1 MEEMDVNES
10 WEGFG
15 KRLQRLNPLFELGRG
30 MEVGELKPY
39 IQTILMQVL
48 LTIFYR
54 ELNDDDN
61 RRKSDIKYMVEDA
74 IKQMKLLADDKQI
87 DRITSGLLYQGKEEY
102 SKPFE
107 ALYYD
112 EIRQSWET
120 QTFRYVTMDELY
132 TNLEIG
138 GTIVYKL
145 TEVAQEMIF
154 MSREMAEEFSI
165 TIEQLYSMQLIKNGN
180 FRKATR
186 NLDHLI
192 SRVNRL
198 MAREFSFQKEMVN
211 NPKILLIEE
220 DRQRADNREEIE
232 KQFEEEK
239 NHFRTITSMIEKT
252 KRRNEEDDYIQK
264 ELIVLQEKI
273 GHTRQL
279 HDRFAK
285 LVIQNISY
293 EMKLKVENPSLF
305 WENSLVSFREHFYE
319 NWLMKE
325 GVHSFKDIEAVLE
338 PLFSPKNEFI
348 LPLDWIWGEQEFD
361 EKHQI
366 DAVVEEEP
374 QDSITAQRVT
384 NWDSVVKAWSY
395 VFQYLQTYGEFS
407 LASLAELPLEV
418 QDLWV
423 EESETIDLW
432 MMFDKKPLKVQVLYR
447 KEETLSDEREIL
459 LLKLMKEYP
468 QFQVFEGLKIYT
480 KFDHRAEPLLWQRMK
495 MTPFKICVQEEKDE
509 RRND

>member
-1 MEEMDVNES
+1 MNES
-10 WEGFG
+10 WEGFAQ
-15 KRLQRLNPLFELGRG
+15 RMQRLNPLFELGRG
-30 MEVGELKPY
+30 MEVGELKPH

-54 ELNDDDN
+54 ELNDDDH
-61 RRKSDIKYMVEDA
+61 RRKSDIKYMVEDS
-74 IKQMKLLADDKQI
+74 IKQMKLLADEKQVE
-87 DRITSGLLYQGKEEY
+87 RITSGLLYQGKEEY
-102 SKPFE
+102 SRPFE
-107 ALYYD
+107 ALYYN

-120 QTFRYVTMDELY
+120 QVFRYVTMDELY
-132 TNLEIG
+132 TNLEMG
-138 GTIVYKL
+138 GSIVYKL
-145 TEVAQEMIF
+145 TDVSQEMIF

-198 MAREFSFQKEMVN
+198 MAKEFSFQKEMIN
-211 NPKILLIEE
+211 NPKILLMEE
-220 DRQRADNREEIE
+220 EMQRADNRAEIE

-239 NHFRTITSMIEKT
+239 NHFRTISSMIEKT
-252 KRRNEEDDYIQK
+252 KRRNEEDDLIQK
-264 ELIVLQEKI
+264 ELILLQEKI

-293 EMKLKVENPSLF
+293 EMKLKAESPSLF
-305 WENSLVSFREHFYE
+305 WETSLVSFREHIYE
-319 NWLMKE
+319 NWFMKE
-325 GVHSFKDIEAVLE
+325 GFSSFDRVEKVLG

-361 EKHQI
+361 EKQLTE
-366 DAVVEEEP
+366 VMEEEV
-374 QDSITAQRVT
+374 QEESITHQRVT
-384 NWDSVVKAWSY
+384 NWDSVIKAWSY

-407 LASLAELPLEV
+407 LADLTTLPLEV
-418 QDLWV
+418 QDLWF

-432 MMFDKKPLKVQVLYR
+432 MMFDKKPLKVQVLHR
-447 KEETLSDEREIL
+447 KEESLSDEREIL
-459 LLKLMKEYP
+459 LYKLMQEYP
-468 QFQVFEGLKIYT
+468 QFQVFESLKIYT
-480 KFDHRAEPLLWQRMK
+480 EFDHRAEPFLWYQMK
-495 MTPFKICVQEEKDE
+495 ITPFKICVQEEK
-509 RRND
+509 

>member
-1 MEEMDVNES
+1 MEAVDVNES
-10 WEGFG
+10 WEGFAQ
-15 KRLQRLNPLFELGRG
+15 RMQRLNPLFELGRG
-30 MEVGELKPY
+30 MEVGDLKPH
-39 IQTILMQVL
+39 IQTILMHVL

-54 ELNDDDN
+54 ELNDDDH
-61 RRKSDIKYMVEDA
+61 RSKSDIKYMVEDS
-74 IKQMKLLADDKQI
+74 IKQMKLLADEKQI
-87 DRITSGLLYQGKEEY
+87 ERITSGLLYQGKEEY

-112 EIRQSWET
+112 EIKQSWET
-120 QTFRYVTMDELY
+120 QTYRYVTMDELY

-138 GTIVYKL
+138 GSIVYKL
-145 TEVAQEMIF
+145 TDVSQEMIF

-198 MAREFSFQKEMVN
+198 MANEFTFQKEMIN
-211 NPKILLIEE
+211 NPKILLMEE
-220 DRQRADNREEIE
+220 EWQRADNRVEIE

-239 NHFRTITSMIEKT
+239 NHFRTITNMIEKT
-252 KRRNEEDDYIQK
+252 KRRNEEDDFMQK
-264 ELIVLQEKI
+264 ELILLQEKI

-293 EMKLKVENPSLF
+293 EMKLKAENPSLF

-319 NWLMKE
+319 NWFMQEGIKNFEIIE
-325 GVHSFKDIEAVLE
+325 GVLS

-361 EKHQI
+361 EKQLTDPI
-366 DAVVEEEP
+366 IEEEAEEN
-374 QDSITAQRVT
+374 ITRLRVT
-384 NWDSVVKAWSY
+384 NWDSVIKAWSY
-395 VFQYLQTYGEFS
+395 VFQFLQTNREFS
-407 LASLAELPLEV
+407 LADIAELPLEV
-418 QDLWV
+418 QDLWF

-432 MMFDKKPLKVQVLYR
+432 MMFDKKPLKIQVLHR
-447 KEETLSDEREIL
+447 KEETLTDEREIL
-459 LLKLMKEYP
+459 LYKLMKEYP

-480 KFDHRAEPLLWQRMK
+480 MFDHRAEPHQWYQMK
-495 MTPFKICVQEEKDE
+495 ITPFKICVQEEK
-509 RRND
+509 

>member
-1 MEEMDVNES
+1 MDVNES
-10 WEGFG
+10 WEGFAQ
-15 KRLQRLNPLFELGRG
+15 RMQRLNPLFELGRG
-30 MEVGELKPY
+30 MEVGELKPH

-54 ELNDDDN
+54 ELNDDDH
-61 RRKSDIKYMVEDA
+61 RGKSDIKYMVEDS
-74 IKQMKLLADDKQI
+74 IKQMKLLADEKQI
-87 DRITSGLLYQGKEEY
+87 ERITSGLLYQGKEEY
-102 SKPFE
+102 SRPFE

-120 QTFRYVTMDELY
+120 QVFRYVTMDELY
-132 TNLEIG
+132 TNLEMG
-138 GTIVYKL
+138 GSIVYKL
-145 TEVAQEMIF
+145 TDVSQEMIF

-198 MAREFSFQKEMVN
+198 MAKEFSFQKEMIN
-211 NPKILLIEE
+211 NPKILLMEE
-220 DRQRADNREEIE
+220 EMQRADNRAEIE

-239 NHFRTITSMIEKT
+239 NHFRTISSMIEKT
-252 KRRNEEDDYIQK
+252 KRRNEEDDLIQK
-264 ELIVLQEKI
+264 ELILLQEKI

-293 EMKLKVENPSLF
+293 EMKMKAENPSLF
-305 WENSLVSFREHFYE
+305 WETSLVSFREHIYE
-319 NWLMKE
+319 NWFMKE
-325 GVHSFKDIEAVLE
+325 GFSSFDRVEKVLG

-361 EKHQI
+361 ETQLTEVI
-366 DAVVEEEP
+366 EEEV
-374 QDSITAQRVT
+374 QEESITHQRVT
-384 NWDSVVKAWSY
+384 NWDSVINAWSY

-407 LASLAELPLEV
+407 LADLTTLPLEV
-418 QDLWV
+418 QDLWF

-432 MMFDKKPLKVQVLYR
+432 MMFDKKPLKVQVLQR

-459 LLKLMKEYP
+459 LYKLMQEYP

-480 KFDHRAEPLLWQRMK
+480 EFDHRAEPFLWYQMK
-495 MTPFKICVQEEKDE
+495 ITPFKICVQEEK
-509 RRND
+509 

>member
-1 MEEMDVNES
+1 MNES
-10 WEGFG
+10 WEGFAQ
-15 KRLQRLNPLFELGRG
+15 RMQRLNPLFELGRG
-30 MEVGELKPY
+30 MEVGELKPH

-54 ELNDDDN
+54 ELNDDDH
-61 RRKSDIKYMVEDA
+61 RGKSDIKYMVEDS
-74 IKQMKLLADDKQI
+74 IKQMKLLADEKQI
-87 DRITSGLLYQGKEEY
+87 ERITSGLLYQGKEEY
-102 SKPFE
+102 SRPFE

-120 QTFRYVTMDELY
+120 QVFRYVTMDELY
-132 TNLEIG
+132 TNLEMG
-138 GTIVYKL
+138 GSIVYKL
-145 TEVAQEMIF
+145 TDVSQEMIF

-198 MAREFSFQKEMVN
+198 MAKEFSFQKEMIN
-211 NPKILLIEE
+211 NPKILLMEE
-220 DRQRADNREEIE
+220 EMQRADNRAEIE

-239 NHFRTITSMIEKT
+239 NHFRTISSMIEKT
-252 KRRNEEDDYIQK
+252 KRRNEEDDLIQK
-264 ELIVLQEKI
+264 ELILLQEKI

-293 EMKLKVENPSLF
+293 EMKMKAENPSLF
-305 WENSLVSFREHFYE
+305 WETSLVSFREHIYE
-319 NWLMKE
+319 NWFMKE
-325 GVHSFKDIEAVLE
+325 GFSSFDRVEKVLG

-361 EKHQI
+361 ETQLTEVI
-366 DAVVEEEP
+366 EEEV
-374 QDSITAQRVT
+374 QEESITHQRVT
-384 NWDSVVKAWSY
+384 NWDSVINAWSY

-407 LASLAELPLEV
+407 LADLTTLPLEV
-418 QDLWV
+418 QDLWF

-432 MMFDKKPLKVQVLYR
+432 MMFDKKPLKVQVLQR

-459 LLKLMKEYP
+459 LYKLMQEYP

-480 KFDHRAEPLLWQRMK
+480 EFDHRAEPFLWYQMK
-495 MTPFKICVQEEKDE
+495 ITPFKICVQEEK
-509 RRND
+509 

>member
-1 MEEMDVNES
+1 MDVNES
-10 WEGFG
+10 WEGFS
-15 KRLQRLNPLFELGRG
+15 KRMQRLNPLFELGRG
-30 MEVGELKPY
+30 MDVGELKAH

-61 RRKSDIKYMVEDA
+61 RRKSDIKYMVEDS
-74 IKQMKLLADDKQI
+74 IKEMKLLADEKQI
-87 DRITSGLLYQGKEEY
+87 DRITSGLLYQGKEEF

-112 EIRQSWET
+112 EISGSWAT

-132 TNLEIG
+132 TNLETG
-138 GTIVYKL
+138 SSIVYKL

-198 MAREFSFQKEMVN
+198 MAREFSFQKEMSN

-220 DRQRADNREEIE
+220 EWQRADNREEIE

-252 KRRNEEDDYIQK
+252 KRRNEEVDSIQK
-264 ELIVLQEKI
+264 ELILLQEKI

-319 NWLMKE
+319 NWFMKE
-325 GVHSFKDIEAVLE
+325 GFNRFEEIENVLS

-361 EKHQI
+361 EKNQA
-366 DAVVEEEP
+366 DVVEEEAP
-374 QDSITAQRVT
+374 KESITTQRVT
-384 NWDSVVKAWSY
+384 NWNSVIKAWSY
-395 VFQYLQTYGEFS
+395 VFQYLQTYLEFS
-407 LASLAELPLEV
+407 LADLADLPLEV

-432 MMFDKKPLKVQVLYR
+432 MMFDKKPLKIQVLHR

-459 LLKLMKEYP
+459 LFKLMKEYP
-468 QFQVFEGLKIYT
+468 QFQMFEGLKIYT
-480 KFDHRAEPLLWQRMK
+480 EFDTLAEPLLWQRMK
-495 MTPFKICVQEEKDE
+495 ITPFKICLQEEK
-509 RRND
+509 R

>member
-10 WEGFG
+10 WEGFAQ
-15 KRLQRLNPLFELGRG
+15 RMQRLNPLFELGRG
-30 MEVGELKPY
+30 MEVGELKPH

-54 ELNDDDN
+54 ELNDDDH
-61 RRKSDIKYMVEDA
+61 RRKSDIKYMVEDS
-74 IKQMKLLADDKQI
+74 IKQMKLLADEKQVE
-87 DRITSGLLYQGKEEY
+87 RITSGLLYQGKEEY
-102 SKPFE
+102 SRPFE
-107 ALYYD
+107 ALYYN

-120 QTFRYVTMDELY
+120 QVFRYVTMDELY
-132 TNLEIG
+132 TNLEMG

-145 TEVAQEMIF
+145 TDVSQEMIF

-198 MAREFSFQKEMVN
+198 MAKEFSFQKEMIN
-211 NPKILLIEE
+211 NPKILLMEE
-220 DRQRADNREEIE
+220 EMQRADNRAEIE

-239 NHFRTITSMIEKT
+239 NHFRTISSMIEKT
-252 KRRNEEDDYIQK
+252 KRRNEEDDLIQK
-264 ELIVLQEKI
+264 ELILLQEKI

-293 EMKLKVENPSLF
+293 EMKLKAENPSLF
-305 WENSLVSFREHFYE
+305 WETSLVSFREHIYE
-319 NWLMKE
+319 NWFMKE
-325 GVHSFKDIEAVLE
+325 GFSSFDRVEKVLG

-361 EKHQI
+361 EKQLTE
-366 DAVVEEEP
+366 VMEEEV
-374 QDSITAQRVT
+374 QEESITHQRVT
-384 NWDSVVKAWSY
+384 NWDSVIKAWSY

-407 LASLAELPLEV
+407 LADLKTLPLEV
-418 QDLWV
+418 QDLWF

-432 MMFDKKPLKVQVLYR
+432 MMFDKKPLKVQVLHR
-447 KEETLSDEREIL
+447 KEESLSDEREIL
-459 LLKLMKEYP
+459 LYKLMQEYP

-480 KFDHRAEPLLWQRMK
+480 EFDHRAEPFLWYQMK
-495 MTPFKICVQEEKDE
+495 ITPFKICVKEEK
-509 RRND
+509 

>member
-1 MEEMDVNES
+1 MEEMAVNES
-10 WEGFG
+10 WEGFAQ
-15 KRLQRLNPLFELGRG
+15 RMQRLNPLFELGRG
-30 MEVGELKPY
+30 MEVGELKPH

-54 ELNDDDN
+54 ELNDDDH
-61 RRKSDIKYMVEDA
+61 RRKSDIKYMVEDT
-74 IKQMKLLADDKQI
+74 IKQMKLLADEKQI
-87 DRITSGLLYQGKEEY
+87 ERITSGLLYQGKEEF
-102 SKPFE
+102 SRPFE

-138 GTIVYKL
+138 GSIIYKL
-145 TEVAQEMIF
+145 TDIAQEMIF

-198 MAREFSFQKEMVN
+198 MANEFSFQKEMIN

-220 DRQRADNREEIE
+220 EWQRADNRVEIE

-239 NHFRTITSMIEKT
+239 NHFRTITSMIDKT
-252 KRRNEEDDYIQK
+252 KRRNEEDDPIQK
-264 ELIVLQEKI
+264 ELILLQEKI

-293 EMKLKVENPSLF
+293 EMKLKAENPSLF
-305 WENSLVSFREHFYE
+305 WENSLVSFREHYYE
-319 NWLMKE
+319 NGFMKE
-325 GVHSFKDIEAVLE
+325 GVQSFMVLE
-338 PLFSPKNEFI
+338 KVLSPLFSPKNEFI

-361 EKHQI
+361 EKQI
-366 DAVVEEEP
+366 SETLVEDEGEE
-374 QDSITAQRVT
+374 SITTLRVT
-384 NWDSVVKAWSY
+384 NWDSVIKAWSY
-395 VFQYLQTYGEFS
+395 VFQFLQTNGEFS
-407 LASLAELPLEV
+407 LTDIKSLPLDV
-418 QDLWV
+418 QDLWF

-432 MMFDKKPLKVQVLYR
+432 MMFDKKPLKVQVLHR

-459 LLKLMKEYP
+459 LSKLMKEYP
-468 QFQVFEGLKIYT
+468 QFQVFEGSKIFT
-480 KFDHRAEPLLWQRMK
+480 KFDHRAEPFLWYQMK
-495 MTPFKICVQEEKDE
+495 ITPFKICVQEGK
-509 RRND
+509 

>member
-1 MEEMDVNES
+1 MEAMDVNES
-10 WEGFG
+10 WEGFAQ
-15 KRLQRLNPLFELGRG
+15 RMQRLNPLFELGRG
-30 MEVGELKPY
+30 MEVGELKPH

-54 ELNDDDN
+54 ELNDDDQ
-61 RRKSDIKYMVEDA
+61 RRKSDIRYMVEDS
-74 IKQMKLLADDKQI
+74 IKQMKLLADDKQLE
-87 DRITSGLLYQGKEEY
+87 RITSGLLYQGKEEY

-107 ALYYD
+107 SLYYD

-120 QTFRYVTMDELY
+120 QVFRYVTMDDLY

-138 GTIVYKL
+138 GSIVYKL
-145 TEVAQEMIF
+145 TDVSQEMIF

-198 MAREFSFQKEMVN
+198 MSKEFTFQKEMIN
-211 NPKILLIEE
+211 NPKILLMEE
-220 DRQRADNREEIE
+220 EWQRADNRVEIE

-252 KRRNEEDDYIQK
+252 KRRNEEDDSIQK
-264 ELIVLQEKI
+264 ELILLQEKI

-293 EMKLKVENPSLF
+293 EMKLKAENPSLF
-305 WENSLVSFREHFYE
+305 WETSLVSFREHLYE
-319 NWLMKE
+319 NWFMKE
-325 GVHSFKDIEAVLE
+325 GIKSFETVERVLS

-361 EKHQI
+361 EKQ
-366 DAVVEEEP
+366 VTEPVSEEAAGE
-374 QDSITAQRVT
+374 SITRMRVT
-384 NWDSVVKAWSY
+384 NWDSVIKAWSY
-395 VFQYLQTYGEFS
+395 VFQHLQTFGEFS
-407 LASLAELPLEV
+407 LADLRTMPLEV
-418 QDLWV
+418 QDLWF

-432 MMFDKKPLKVQVLYR
+432 MMFDKKPLKVQVLHR
-447 KEETLSDEREIL
+447 KEEMLSDEREIL
-459 LLKLMKEYP
+459 LYKLMMEYP
-468 QFQVFEGLKIYT
+468 QFQVFEGLKIFT
-480 KFDHRAEPLLWQRMK
+480 MFDHRAEPFLWYQMK
-495 MTPFKICVQEEKDE
+495 ITPFKICVQEEK
-509 RRND
+509 R

>member
-10 WEGFG
+10 WEGFAQ
-15 KRLQRLNPLFELGRG
+15 RMRRLNPLFELGRG

-39 IQTILMQVL
+39 IQSILMQVL

-54 ELNDDDN
+54 ELNDDDQ
-61 RRKSDIKYMVEDA
+61 RRKSDIRYLVEDT

-120 QTFRYVTMDELY
+120 QVFKYVVMDELY
-132 TNLEIG
+132 TNLEMG
-138 GTIVYKL
+138 GSIVYKL
-145 TEVAQEMIF
+145 TDVAQEMIF

-180 FRKATR
+180 FRKAAR

-198 MAREFSFQKEMVN
+198 MANEFSFQKEMVN
-211 NPKILLIEE
+211 NPKILLVEE
-220 DRQRADNREEIE
+220 GMQRADNRVEIE

-239 NHFRTITSMIEKT
+239 THFRTIMSMIDKT
-252 KRRNEEDDYIQK
+252 KQRNEEDYIQK
-264 ELIVLQEKI
+264 ELVLLQEKI

-293 EMKLKVENPSLF
+293 EIKLKAENPSLF

-319 NWLMKE
+319 NWLMKD
-325 GVHSFKDIEAVLE
+325 GVHSFETVEKVLS

-348 LPLDWIWGEQEFD
+348 LPLDWIWGEQEFNEQQLAD
-361 EKHQI
+361 VMI
-366 DAVVEEEP
+366 EEEP
-374 QDSITAQRVT
+374 EESTPAQRVT
-384 NWDSVVKAWSY
+384 NWDSVIKAWSY
-395 VFQYLQTYGEFS
+395 VFQYLQTYGKFS
-407 LASLAELPLEV
+407 LANLAELPLEV
-418 QDLWV
+418 QDLWF

-432 MMFDKKPLKVQVLYR
+432 MMFDKKPLKVQVLHR

-459 LLKLMKEYP
+459 LYKLMMEYP
-468 QFQVFEGLKIYT
+468 QFQVFEGLKIFT
-480 KFDHRAEPLLWQRMK
+480 EFDHQAKPILWHQMK
-495 MTPFKICVQEEKDE
+495 MTPFKICVQEE
-509 RRND
+509 RG

>member
-1 MEEMDVNES
+1 MAVNES
-10 WEGFG
+10 WEGFAN
-15 KRLQRLNPLFELGRG
+15 RMQRLNPLFELGRG

-54 ELNDDDN
+54 ELNDDDH
-61 RRKSDIKYMVEDA
+61 RRKADIKYMVQDS
-74 IKQMKLLADDKQI
+74 IKQMRLLADDKQI
-87 DRITSGLLYQGKEEY
+87 ERMTSGLLYQGKEEF

-120 QTFRYVTMDELY
+120 QTFRYVIMDELY
-132 TNLEIG
+132 TNLEMG
-138 GTIVYKL
+138 GSIVYKL
-145 TEVAQEMIF
+145 TDVAQEMIF

-198 MAREFSFQKEMVN
+198 MANEFTFQKEMIN
-211 NPKILLIEE
+211 NPKILLMEE
-220 DRQRADNREEIE
+220 EWQRADKRVEIE

-293 EMKLKVENPSLF
+293 EMKLKAENPSLF

-319 NWLMKE
+319 NWFMKE
-325 GVHSFKDIEAVLE
+325 GFQGFNEIERVLS

-348 LPLDWIWGEQEFD
+348 LPLDWIWGEQEFN
-361 EKHQI
+361 ETQTS
-366 DAVVEEEP
+366 AVVIEDEVEE
-374 QDSITAQRVT
+374 SITRQRVT
-384 NWDSVVKAWSY
+384 NWDSVIKAWSY

-407 LASLAELPLEV
+407 LANVVELPLEV
-418 QDLWV
+418 QDLWF

-432 MMFDKKPLKVQVLYR
+432 MMFDKKPLKVQVLHR

-459 LLKLMKEYP
+459 LYKLMMEYP
-468 QFQVFEGLKIYT
+468 QFQMFEGLKIFT
-480 KFDHRAEPLLWQRMK
+480 SFDHRAEPFNWYRMK
-495 MTPFKICVQEEKDE
+495 MTPFKICVQEEK
-509 RRND
+509 

>member
-1 MEEMDVNES
+1 MEAMDVNES
-10 WEGFG
+10 WEGFAQ
-15 KRLQRLNPLFELGRG
+15 RMQRLNPLFELGRG
-30 MEVGELKPY
+30 MEVGELKPHL
-39 IQTILMQVL
+39 QTILMQVL

-54 ELNDDDN
+54 ELNDDDQ

-74 IKQMKLLADDKQI
+74 VKQMKLLADEKQI
-87 DRITSGLLYQGKEEY
+87 ERITTGLLYQGKEEL

-120 QTFRYVTMDELY
+120 QVFRYVEMDELY
-132 TNLEIG
+132 TNLEFG
-138 GTIVYKL
+138 GSICYKL
-145 TEVAQEMIF
+145 TDVAQEMIF

-198 MAREFSFQKEMVN
+198 MANEFTFQKEMIN

-220 DRQRADNREEIE
+220 EWQRADNRVEIE

-239 NHFRTITSMIEKT
+239 NHFRTITSMLEKT
-252 KRRNEEDDYIQK
+252 KRRNEEDDSIQK
-264 ELIVLQEKI
+264 ELILLQEKI
-273 GHTRQL
+273 GHSRQL

-293 EMKLKVENPSLF
+293 EMKLKAENPSLF
-305 WENSLVSFREHFYE
+305 WENSLVSFREHYYE

-325 GVHSFKDIEAVLE
+325 GVRRFSTVERVLS

-361 EKHQI
+361 EKQGPDLI
-366 DAVVEEEP
+366 VDEEGDEDKT
-374 QDSITAQRVT
+374 QVRVT
-384 NWDSVVKAWSY
+384 DWDSVIKAWSY
-395 VFQYLQTYGEFS
+395 VFQYLQTYGSFS
-407 LASLAELPLEV
+407 LANLADLPLEV
-418 QDLWV
+418 QDLWF

-459 LLKLMKEYP
+459 LYKLMNEYP
-468 QFQVFEGLKIYT
+468 QFEIFEGAKIFT
-480 KFDHRAEPLLWQRMK
+480 EFDPQAEPFTWHRMK
-495 MTPFKICVQEEKDE
+495 ITPFKICVQEEKG
-509 RRND
+509 

>member
-1 MEEMDVNES
+1 MNES
-10 WEGFG
+10 WEGFAQ
-15 KRLQRLNPLFELGRG
+15 RMQRLNPLFELGRG
-30 MEVGELKPY
+30 MEVGELKPH

-54 ELNDDDN
+54 ELNDDDH
-61 RRKSDIKYMVEDA
+61 RRKSDIKYMVEDS
-74 IKQMKLLADDKQI
+74 IKQMKLLADEKQVE
-87 DRITSGLLYQGKEEY
+87 RITSGLLYQGKEEY
-102 SKPFE
+102 SRPFE

-120 QTFRYVTMDELY
+120 QVFRYVTMDELY
-132 TNLEIG
+132 TNLEMG

-145 TEVAQEMIF
+145 TDVSQEMIF

-198 MAREFSFQKEMVN
+198 MAKEFSFQKEMIN
-211 NPKILLIEE
+211 NPKILLMEE
-220 DRQRADNREEIE
+220 EMQRADNRAEIE

-239 NHFRTITSMIEKT
+239 NHFRTISSMIEKT
-252 KRRNEEDDYIQK
+252 KRRNEEDDLIQK
-264 ELIVLQEKI
+264 ELILLQEKI

-293 EMKLKVENPSLF
+293 EMKLKAENPSLF
-305 WENSLVSFREHFYE
+305 WETSLVSFREHIYE
-319 NWLMKE
+319 NWFMKE
-325 GVHSFKDIEAVLE
+325 GFSSFDRVEKVLG

-361 EKHQI
+361 EKQLTE
-366 DAVVEEEP
+366 VMEEEV
-374 QDSITAQRVT
+374 QEESITHQRVT
-384 NWDSVVKAWSY
+384 NWDSVIKAWSY

-407 LASLAELPLEV
+407 LADLTTLPLEV
-418 QDLWV
+418 QDLWF

-432 MMFDKKPLKVQVLYR
+432 MMFDKKPLKVQVLHR
-447 KEETLSDEREIL
+447 KEGSLSDEREIL
-459 LLKLMKEYP
+459 LYKLMQEYP

-480 KFDHRAEPLLWQRMK
+480 EFDHRAEPFLWYHMK
-495 MTPFKICVQEEKDE
+495 ITPFKICVQEEK
-509 RRND
+509 

>member
-1 MEEMDVNES
+1 MNES
-10 WEGFG
+10 WEGFAQ
-15 KRLQRLNPLFELGRG
+15 RMQRLNPLFELGRG
-30 MEVGELKPY
+30 MEVGDLKPH
-39 IQTILMQVL
+39 IQTILMHVL

-54 ELNDDDN
+54 ELNDDDH
-61 RRKSDIKYMVEDA
+61 RSKSDIKYMVEDS
-74 IKQMKLLADDKQI
+74 IKQMKLLADEKQI
-87 DRITSGLLYQGKEEY
+87 ERITSGLLYQGKEEY

-120 QTFRYVTMDELY
+120 QTYRYVTMDELY

-138 GTIVYKL
+138 GSIVYKL
-145 TEVAQEMIF
+145 TDVSQEMIF

-198 MAREFSFQKEMVN
+198 MANEFTFQKEMIN
-211 NPKILLIEE
+211 NPKILLMEE
-220 DRQRADNREEIE
+220 EWQRADNRVEIE

-239 NHFRTITSMIEKT
+239 NHFRTITNMIEKT
-252 KRRNEEDDYIQK
+252 KRRNEEDDFMQK
-264 ELIVLQEKI
+264 ELILLQEKI

-293 EMKLKVENPSLF
+293 EMKLKAENPSLF

-319 NWLMKE
+319 NWFMQEGIKNFEIIE
-325 GVHSFKDIEAVLE
+325 GVLS

-361 EKHQI
+361 EKQLT
-366 DAVVEEEP
+366 DAVIEEEAEEN
-374 QDSITAQRVT
+374 ITRLRVT
-384 NWDSVVKAWSY
+384 NWDSVIKAWSY
-395 VFQYLQTYGEFS
+395 VFQFLQTNREFS
-407 LASLAELPLEV
+407 LADIAELPLEV
-418 QDLWV
+418 QDLWF

-432 MMFDKKPLKVQVLYR
+432 MMFDKKPLKIQVLHR
-447 KEETLSDEREIL
+447 KEETLTDEREIL
-459 LLKLMKEYP
+459 LYKLMKEYP

-480 KFDHRAEPLLWQRMK
+480 MFDHRAEPHQWYQMK
-495 MTPFKICVQEEKDE
+495 ITPFKICVQEEK
-509 RRND
+509 

>member
-10 WEGFG
+10 WEGFAQ
-15 KRLQRLNPLFELGRG
+15 RMQRLNPLFELGRG
-30 MEVGELKPY
+30 MEVGDLKPH

-54 ELNDDDN
+54 ELNDDDT
-61 RRKSDIKYMVEDA
+61 RRKSDIKYMVEDS
-74 IKQMKLLADDKQI
+74 IKQMRLLADEKQI
-87 DRITSGLLYQGKEEY
+87 ERITSGLLYQGKEEY

-132 TNLEIG
+132 TNLEMG
-138 GTIVYKL
+138 GSIVYKL
-145 TEVAQEMIF
+145 TDIAQEMIF

-165 TIEQLYSMQLIKNGN
+165 TIEQLYSIQLIKNGN

-198 MAREFSFQKEMVN
+198 MANEFTFQKEMIN

-220 DRQRADNREEIE
+220 EMQRADNRVEIE

-252 KRRNEEDDYIQK
+252 KRRNEDDDSIQK
-264 ELIVLQEKI
+264 ELILLQEKI

-305 WENSLVSFREHFYE
+305 WETSLVSFREHFYE
-319 NWLMKE
+319 NWFMKE
-325 GVHSFKDIEAVLE
+325 GVQSFSVIESVLS
-338 PLFSPKNEFI
+338 PLFSPMNEFI

-361 EKHQI
+361 EKQLT
-366 DAVVEEEP
+366 DAVMEEETVE
-374 QDSITAQRVT
+374 SVTTQRVT
-384 NWDSVVKAWSY
+384 NWETVIKAWSY
-395 VFQYLQTYGEFS
+395 VFQYLQTHGEFS
-407 LASLAELPLEV
+407 LADLATLPLEV
-418 QDLWV
+418 QDLWF

-432 MMFDKKPLKVQVLYR
+432 MMFDKKPLKVQVMHR
-447 KEETLSDEREIL
+447 KEETLIDEREIL
-459 LLKLMKEYP
+459 LYKLMKEYP
-468 QFQVFEGLKIYT
+468 QFQVFEGLKIFT
-480 KFDHRAEPLLWQRMK
+480 EFDHRAEPFLWYQTK
-495 MTPFKICVQEEKDE
+495 MTPFKICVQEKK
-509 RRND
+509 R

>member
-1 MEEMDVNES
+1 MDVNES
-10 WEGFG
+10 WEGFAQ
-15 KRLQRLNPLFELGRG
+15 RMQRLNPLFELGRG
-30 MEVGELKPY
+30 MDVGELKPH

-48 LTIFYR
+48 LLIFYR

-61 RRKSDIKYMVEDA
+61 RRKSDIKYMVEES
-74 IKQMKLLADDKQI
+74 IKHMKLLADDKQI
-87 DRITSGLLYQGKEEY
+87 ERITSGLLYQGKEEY

-120 QTFRYVTMDELY
+120 QVFRYVTMDELY
-132 TNLEIG
+132 TNLEMG
-138 GTIVYKL
+138 GQIVYKL
-145 TEVAQEMIF
+145 TDVAQEMIF

-198 MAREFSFQKEMVN
+198 MANEFSFQKEMTN
-211 NPKILLIEE
+211 NPKILLMEAE
-220 DRQRADNREEIE
+220 MQRADNRIEIE

-239 NHFRTITSMIEKT
+239 NHFRTISSMIEKT
-252 KRRNEEDDYIQK
+252 KRRNEEDDSLQK
-264 ELIVLQEKI
+264 ELILLQEKI

-319 NWLMKE
+319 NWVLIE
-325 GVHSFKDIEAVLE
+325 GVQSFTAIERILS
-338 PLFSPKNEFI
+338 PLFSPKNDFI
-348 LPLDWIWGEQEFD
+348 LPLDWIWGEQEFNEIQTNEVEVED
-361 EKHQI
+361 E
-366 DAVVEEEP
+366 VEEN
-374 QDSITAQRVT
+374 TTRKRVT
-384 NWDSVVKAWSY
+384 DWNSVISAWSY
-395 VFQYLQTYGEFS
+395 VFQYLQTYKEFS
-407 LASLAELPLEV
+407 LTNLAELPQEV
-418 QDLWV
+418 QNLWF

-432 MMFDKKPLKVQVLYR
+432 MMFDKKPLKVQVLHR

-459 LLKLMKEYP
+459 LYKLMQEYP
-468 QFQVFEGLKIYT
+468 QFQVFEGSKLYT
-480 KFDHRAEPLLWQRMK
+480 EFDHLAEPFQWNRMK
-495 MTPFKICVQEEKDE
+495 ITPFKICVEEGK
-509 RRND
+509 

>member
-1 MEEMDVNES
+1 MNES
-10 WEGFG
+10 WEGFAQ
-15 KRLQRLNPLFELGRG
+15 RMQRLNPLFELGRG
-30 MEVGELKPY
+30 MEVGELKPH

-54 ELNDDDN
+54 ELNDDDH
-61 RRKSDIKYMVEDA
+61 RRKSDIKYMVEDS
-74 IKQMKLLADDKQI
+74 IKQMKLLADEKQI
-87 DRITSGLLYQGKEEY
+87 ERITSGLLYQGKEEY
-102 SKPFE
+102 SRPFE
-107 ALYYD
+107 SLYYD

-120 QTFRYVTMDELY
+120 QVFRYVTMDELY
-132 TNLEIG
+132 TNLEMG
-138 GTIVYKL
+138 GSIVYKL
-145 TEVAQEMIF
+145 TDVSQEMIF

-198 MAREFSFQKEMVN
+198 MAREFSFQKEMIN
-211 NPKILLIEE
+211 NPKILLMEE
-220 DRQRADNREEIE
+220 EMQRADNRAEIE

-239 NHFRTITSMIEKT
+239 NHFRTISSMIEKT
-252 KRRNEEDDYIQK
+252 KRRNEEDDHIQR
-264 ELIVLQEKI
+264 ELILLQEKI

-293 EMKLKVENPSLF
+293 EMKLKAENPSLF
-305 WENSLVSFREHFYE
+305 WETSLVSFREHIYE
-319 NWLMKE
+319 NWFIKE
-325 GVHSFKDIEAVLE
+325 GGSSFDRVEKVLG

-361 EKHQI
+361 EKQMTERM
-366 DAVVEEEP
+366 EEETEEE
-374 QDSITAQRVT
+374 SITHQRVT
-384 NWDSVVKAWSY
+384 NWDSVIMAWSY

-407 LASLAELPLEV
+407 LANLTTLPLEV
-418 QDLWV
+418 QDLWF

-432 MMFDKKPLKVQVLYR
+432 MMFDKKPLKVQVLHR
-447 KEETLSDEREIL
+447 REESLSDEREIL
-459 LLKLMKEYP
+459 LYKLMQEYP
-468 QFQVFEGLKIYT
+468 QFQVFEGLKLYT
-480 KFDHRAEPLLWQRMK
+480 EFDHRAEPFLWYQMK
-495 MTPFKICVQEEKDE
+495 ITPFKICVQEEK
-509 RRND
+509 

>member
-1 MEEMDVNES
+1 MDVNES
-10 WEGFG
+10 WEGFAQ
-15 KRLQRLNPLFELGRG
+15 RMQRLNPLFELGRG
-30 MEVGELKPY
+30 MEVGELKPH

-54 ELNDDDN
+54 ELNDDDH
-61 RRKSDIKYMVEDA
+61 RSKSDIKYLVEDS
-74 IKQMKLLADDKQI
+74 IKQMKLLADEKQI
-87 DRITSGLLYQGKEEY
+87 ERITSGLLYQGKEEY
-102 SKPFE
+102 SRPFE

-120 QTFRYVTMDELY
+120 QVFRYVTMDELY
-132 TNLEIG
+132 TNLEMG
-138 GTIVYKL
+138 GSIVYKL
-145 TEVAQEMIF
+145 TDVSQEMIF

-198 MAREFSFQKEMVN
+198 MAKEFSFQKEMIN
-211 NPKILLIEE
+211 NPKILLMEE
-220 DRQRADNREEIE
+220 EMQRADNRAEIE

-239 NHFRTITSMIEKT
+239 NHFRTISSMIEKT
-252 KRRNEEDDYIQK
+252 KRRNEEDDLIQK
-264 ELIVLQEKI
+264 ELILLQEKI

-293 EMKLKVENPSLF
+293 EMKLKAENPSLF
-305 WENSLVSFREHFYE
+305 WETSLVSFREHIYE
-319 NWLMKE
+319 NWFMKE
-325 GVHSFKDIEAVLE
+325 GFSSFDMIDKLLS
-338 PLFSPKNEFI
+338 PLFSPKNDFI

-361 EKHQI
+361 EKQLTETI
-366 DAVVEEEP
+366 EEEEEAEGI
-374 QDSITAQRVT
+374 SHQRVT
-384 NWDSVVKAWSY
+384 NWDSVIKAWSY

-407 LASLAELPLEV
+407 LADLSTLPLEV

-447 KEETLSDEREIL
+447 KEEILSDEREIL
-459 LLKLMKEYP
+459 LYKLMQEYP
-468 QFQVFEGLKIYT
+468 QFQVFEGLRIFT
-480 KFDHRAEPLLWQRMK
+480 EFDHRAEPFLWYQMK
-495 MTPFKICVQEEKDE
+495 ITPFKICVQEEK
-509 RRND
+509 

>member
-1 MEEMDVNES
+1 MNES
-10 WEGFG
+10 WEGFAQ
-15 KRLQRLNPLFELGRG
+15 RMQRLNPLFELGRG
-30 MEVGELKPY
+30 MEVGELKPH

-48 LTIFYR
+48 LVIFYR
-54 ELNDDDN
+54 ELNDDDH
-61 RRKSDIKYMVEDA
+61 RRKSDIKYMIEDS
-74 IKQMKLLADDKQI
+74 IKQMKLLADEKQI
-87 DRITSGLLYQGKEEY
+87 ERMTSGLLYQGKEEY
-102 SKPFE
+102 TKPFE

-112 EIRQSWET
+112 EIRQTWET
-120 QTFRYVTMDELY
+120 QVFRYVTMDELY
-132 TNLEIG
+132 TNLELG
-138 GTIVYKL
+138 GSIVYKL
-145 TEVAQEMIF
+145 TDIAQEMIF

-165 TIEQLYSMQLIKNGN
+165 TIEQLYSIQLIKNGN

-198 MAREFSFQKEMVN
+198 MAKEFSFQKEMVN

-220 DRQRADNREEIE
+220 EMQRADNRVEIE

-264 ELIVLQEKI
+264 ELILLQEKI

-319 NWLMKE
+319 DWLLKE
-325 GVHSFKDIEAVLE
+325 GFQSFDTIERVLS

-361 EKHQI
+361 EKQRI
-366 DAVVEEEP
+366 DEVAEEEAEE
-374 QDSITAQRVT
+374 SITRLRVT
-384 NWDSVVKAWSY
+384 NWDSVIKAWSY
-395 VFQYLQTYGEFS
+395 VFQYLQTYREFS
-407 LASLAELPLEV
+407 LADLAQLPLEV
-418 QDLWV
+418 QDLWI

-432 MMFDKKPLKVQVLYR
+432 MMFDKKPLKVQVLHR

-459 LLKLMKEYP
+459 LHKLMKEYP
-468 QFQVFEGLKIYT
+468 QFEMFEGLKIFT
-480 KFDHRAEPLLWQRMK
+480 RFDYRAEPLLWQRMK
-495 MTPFKICVQEEKDE
+495 LTPFKICVQGE
-509 RRND
+509 

>member
-15 KRLQRLNPLFELGRG
+15 KRMQRLNPLFELGRG
-30 MEVGELKPY
+30 MEVGELKPH

-54 ELNDDDN
+54 ELNDDDH
-61 RRKSDIKYMVEDA
+61 RRKSDIRYMVEDA

-87 DRITSGLLYQGKEEY
+87 ERITSGLLYQGKEEY

-107 ALYYD
+107 TLYYD
-112 EIRQSWET
+112 EIRQVWET
-120 QTFRYVTMDELY
+120 QVFRYVTMDELY
-132 TNLEIG
+132 TNLEMG
-138 GTIVYKL
+138 GSIVYKL
-145 TEVAQEMIF
+145 TDVSQEMIF

-198 MAREFSFQKEMVN
+198 MAKEFSFQKEMIN

-220 DRQRADNREEIE
+220 EWQRADNRVEIE

-239 NHFRTITSMIEKT
+239 KHFRTITSMIEKT
-252 KRRNEEDDYIQK
+252 KRRNEEDDEIQK
-264 ELIVLQEKI
+264 ELFLLQEKV

-305 WENSLVSFREHFYE
+305 WETSLVSFREHIYE
-319 NWLMKE
+319 NWFMKE
-325 GVHSFKDIEAVLE
+325 GVKDFADIERVLSSI
-338 PLFSPKNEFI
+338 FSPKNEFI

-361 EKHQI
+361 EKQLTETVI
-366 DAVVEEEP
+366 EVDIEE
-374 QDSITAQRVT
+374 SVTRQRVT

-407 LASLAELPLEV
+407 LAQLAELPLEV
-418 QDLWV
+418 QDLWF

-432 MMFDKKPLKVQVLYR
+432 MMFDKKPLKVQVLHR

-459 LLKLMKEYP
+459 LYKLIKEYP
-468 QFQVFEGLKIYT
+468 QFQTFEGLKIYHE
-480 KFDHRAEPLLWQRMK
+480 FDPHAEPFFWYQMK
-495 MTPFKICVQEEKDE
+495 MTPFKICIMEEKS
-509 RRND
+509 

>member
-1 MEEMDVNES
+1 MNES
-10 WEGFG
+10 WEGFAQ
-15 KRLQRLNPLFELGRG
+15 RMQRLNPLFELGRG
-30 MEVGELKPY
+30 MEVGELKPH

-54 ELNDDDN
+54 ELNDDDH
-61 RRKSDIKYMVEDA
+61 RRKSDIKYMVEDS

-87 DRITSGLLYQGKEEY
+87 ERITSGLLYQGKEEY
-102 SKPFE
+102 SRPFE

-120 QTFRYVTMDELY
+120 QVFRYVTMDELY
-132 TNLEIG
+132 TNLEMG
-138 GTIVYKL
+138 GSIVYKL
-145 TEVAQEMIF
+145 TDISQEMIF

-198 MAREFSFQKEMVN
+198 MAKEFSFQKEMIN
-211 NPKILLIEE
+211 NPKILLMEE
-220 DRQRADNREEIE
+220 EMQRADNRSEIE

-239 NHFRTITSMIEKT
+239 IHFRTISSMIEKT
-252 KRRNEEDDYIQK
+252 KRRNEEDDLIQK
-264 ELIVLQEKI
+264 ELILLQEKI

-293 EMKLKVENPSLF
+293 EMKLKAENPSLF
-305 WENSLVSFREHFYE
+305 WETSLVSFREHIYE
-319 NWLMKE
+319 NWFVKE
-325 GVHSFKDIEAVLE
+325 GVFSFDTVEKLLS

-348 LPLDWIWGEQEFD
+348 LPLDWVWGEQEFD
-361 EKHQI
+361 EKQLTEAI
-366 DAVVEEEP
+366 EEEEE
-374 QDSITAQRVT
+374 DVGITHQRVT
-384 NWDSVVKAWSY
+384 NWDSVIKAWSY
-395 VFQYLQTYGEFS
+395 VFQYIQTYGEFS
-407 LASLAELPLEV
+407 LADLSALPLEV
-418 QDLWV
+418 QDLWF

-432 MMFDKKPLKVQVLYR
+432 MMFDKKPLKVQVLHR
-447 KEETLSDEREIL
+447 KEEALSDEREIL
-459 LLKLMKEYP
+459 LYKLMQEYP

-480 KFDHRAEPLLWQRMK
+480 EFDHRAEPFLWYQMK
-495 MTPFKICVQEEKDE
+495 ITPFKICVQEEK
-509 RRND
+509 

>member
-1 MEEMDVNES
+1 MNES
-10 WEGFG
+10 WEGFAQ
-15 KRLQRLNPLFELGRG
+15 RMQRLNPLFELGRG
-30 MEVGELKPY
+30 MEVGDLKPH
-39 IQTILMQVL
+39 IQSILMQVL

-54 ELNDDDN
+54 ELNDDDH
-61 RRKSDIKYMVEDA
+61 RHKSDIRYIVEDT

-87 DRITSGLLYQGKEEY
+87 ERITSGLLYQGKEEY

-112 EIRQSWET
+112 EIKQSWET
-120 QTFRYVTMDELY
+120 QVFRYVTMDELY
-132 TNLEIG
+132 TNLELG
-138 GTIVYKL
+138 GSIVYKL
-145 TEVAQEMIF
+145 TDVSQEMIF

-198 MAREFSFQKEMVN
+198 MAKEYSFQKEMIN

-220 DRQRADNREEIE
+220 EWQRGDNRVEIE

-239 NHFRTITSMIEKT
+239 SHFRTIANMIEKT
-252 KRRNEEDDYIQK
+252 KRRNEEDDYIQR
-264 ELIVLQEKI
+264 ELMLLQEKI

-293 EMKLKVENPSLF
+293 EMKLKADNPSLF
-305 WENSLVSFREHFYE
+305 WEASLVSFREQIYE
-319 NWLMKE
+319 NWFMKN
-325 GVHSFKDIEAVLE
+325 GVYRFELVEHLLS

-361 EKHQI
+361 ETTHQ
-366 DAVVEEEP
+366 DAVMEEEAEEAMTH
-374 QDSITAQRVT
+374 IRVT
-384 NWDSVVKAWSY
+384 NWDSVIKAWSY

-407 LASLAELPLEV
+407 LVDLQELPSEV
-418 QDLWV
+418 QNLWF

-432 MMFDKKPLKVQVLYR
+432 MMFDKKPLKVQVLHR
-447 KEETLSDEREIL
+447 KEVTLSDEREIL
-459 LLKLMKEYP
+459 LYKLMQEYP

-480 KFDHRAEPLLWQRMK
+480 KFDPKAEPFLWQRMK
-495 MTPFKICVQEEKDE
+495 ITPFKICVQEEKS
-509 RRND
+509 

>member
-1 MEEMDVNES
+1 MNES
-10 WEGFG
+10 WEGFAQ
-15 KRLQRLNPLFELGRG
+15 RMQRLNPLFELGRG

-54 ELNDDDN
+54 ELNDDDH
-61 RRKSDIKYMVEDA
+61 RRKADIKYMVGDS
-74 IKQMKLLADDKQI
+74 IKQMRLLADDKQI
-87 DRITSGLLYQGKEEY
+87 ERITSGLLYQGKEEY
-102 SKPFE
+102 SKPFQ

-120 QTFRYVTMDELY
+120 QVFRYVTMDELY

-138 GTIVYKL
+138 GSIVYKL
-145 TEVAQEMIF
+145 TDVAQEMIF

-198 MAREFSFQKEMVN
+198 MANEFTFQKEMIN
-211 NPKILLIEE
+211 NPKILLMEE
-220 DRQRADNREEIE
+220 EWQRADNRVEIE

-252 KRRNEEDDYIQK
+252 KRRNEKDDLIQK
-264 ELIVLQEKI
+264 ELILLQEKI

-293 EMKLKVENPSLF
+293 EMKLKAENPSLF

-319 NWLMKE
+319 N
-325 GVHSFKDIEAVLE
+325 
-338 PLFSPKNEFI
+338 
-348 LPLDWIWGEQEFD
+348 
-361 EKHQI
+361 
-366 DAVVEEEP
+366 
-374 QDSITAQRVT
+374 
-384 NWDSVVKAWSY
+384 
-395 VFQYLQTYGEFS
+395 
-407 LASLAELPLEV
+407 
-418 QDLWV
+418 
-423 EESETIDLW
+423 
-432 MMFDKKPLKVQVLYR
+432 
-447 KEETLSDEREIL
+447 
-459 LLKLMKEYP
+459 
-468 QFQVFEGLKIYT
+468 
-480 KFDHRAEPLLWQRMK
+480 
-495 MTPFKICVQEEKDE
+495 
-509 RRND
+509 

>member
-1 MEEMDVNES
+1 MNES
-10 WEGFG
+10 WEGFAQ
-15 KRLQRLNPLFELGRG
+15 RMQRLNPLFELGRG
-30 MEVGELKPY
+30 MEVGELKPHL
-39 IQTILMQVL
+39 QTILMQVL
-48 LTIFYR
+48 LTIFYK
-54 ELNDDDN
+54 ELNDDAE
-61 RRKSDIKYMVEDA
+61 RRKSDIRYMVEDA

-120 QTFRYVTMDELY
+120 QTFRYVTMDESY
-132 TNLEIG
+132 TNLELG

-145 TEVAQEMIF
+145 TDVAQEMIF

-198 MAREFSFQKEMVN
+198 LAKEFTFQKEMIN
-211 NPKILLIEE
+211 NPKILLMEE
-220 DRQRADNREEIE
+220 EWQRADNRAEIE

-239 NHFRTITSMIEKT
+239 NHFRTITSMLEKT
-252 KRRNEEDDYIQK
+252 MQRNERDDFIQK
-264 ELIVLQEKI
+264 ELILLQEKI

-279 HDRFAK
+279 HDRLAK

-293 EMKLKVENPSLF
+293 EIKLKAENPSLF
-305 WENSLVSFREHFYE
+305 WETSLVSFREHIYE

-325 GVHSFKDIEAVLE
+325 GVQSFATIEKILA

-361 EKHQI
+361 DTQST
-366 DAVVEEEP
+366 AVVNEEEAEETIP
-374 QDSITAQRVT
+374 RQRVT
-384 NWDSVVKAWSY
+384 NWDSIIKAWSY

-407 LASLAELPLEV
+407 LADLATLPLEV
-418 QDLWV
+418 QDLWF

-432 MMFDKKPLKVQVLYR
+432 MMFDKKPLKVQVLHR
-447 KEETLSDEREIL
+447 KEETISDEREIL
-459 LLKLMKEYP
+459 LCKLMKEYP
-468 QFQVFEGLKIYT
+468 QLQTFEGCKIFT
-480 KFDHRAEPLLWQRMK
+480 KFDHRAEPFLWYQTK
-495 MTPFKICVQEEKDE
+495 ISPFKICVEEEKE
-509 RRND
+509 

>member
-1 MEEMDVNES
+1 MEDMDVNES
-10 WEGFG
+10 WEGFAQ
-15 KRLQRLNPLFELGRG
+15 RMQRLNPLFELGRG
-30 MEVGELKPY
+30 MEVGEMKPH

-48 LTIFYR
+48 LVIFYR
-54 ELNDDDN
+54 ELNDDDS
-61 RRKSDIKYMVEDA
+61 RRKSDIKYMVEDS

-87 DRITSGLLYQGKEEY
+87 ERITSGLLYQGKEEY

-132 TNLEIG
+132 TNLEMG
-138 GTIVYKL
+138 GSIVYKL
-145 TEVAQEMIF
+145 TDVAQEMIF

-165 TIEQLYSMQLIKNGN
+165 TIEQLYSIQLIKNGN

-198 MAREFSFQKEMVN
+198 MAKEFTFQKEMIN
-211 NPKILLIEE
+211 NPKILLIEDE
-220 DRQRADNREEIE
+220 WQRADNRVEIE

-239 NHFRTITSMIEKT
+239 IHFRTITSMIEKT
-252 KRRNEEDDYIQK
+252 KRRNEEDDSIQK
-264 ELIVLQEKI
+264 ELILLQEKI

-305 WENSLVSFREHFYE
+305 WETSLVSFREHFYE
-319 NWLMKE
+319 NWFMKE
-325 GVHSFKDIEAVLE
+325 GVQSFSVIESVLS
-338 PLFSPKNEFI
+338 PLFSPMNEFI
-348 LPLDWIWGEQEFD
+348 LPLEWVWGEQEFD
-361 EKHQI
+361 EKQLT
-366 DAVVEEEP
+366 DAVMEEETVE
-374 QDSITAQRVT
+374 SVTTQRVT
-384 NWDSVVKAWSY
+384 NWETVIKAWSY
-395 VFQYLQTYGEFS
+395 VFQYLQTHGEFS
-407 LASLAELPLEV
+407 LADLATLPLEV
-418 QDLWV
+418 QDLWF

-432 MMFDKKPLKVQVLYR
+432 MMFDKKPLKVQVMHR

-459 LLKLMKEYP
+459 LYKLMKEYP
-468 QFQVFEGLKIYT
+468 QFQVFEGLKIFT
-480 KFDHRAEPLLWQRMK
+480 EFDHRAEPFLWYQTK
-495 MTPFKICVQEEKDE
+495 MTPFKICVQEKK
-509 RRND
+509 R

>member
-1 MEEMDVNES
+1 MDVNES
-10 WEGFG
+10 WEGFAQ
-15 KRLQRLNPLFELGRG
+15 RMQRLNPLFELGRG
-30 MEVGELKPY
+30 MEVGELKPHL
-39 IQTILMQVL
+39 QTILMQVL
-48 LTIFYR
+48 LTIFYK
-54 ELNDDDN
+54 ELNDDES

-87 DRITSGLLYQGKEEY
+87 DRITSGLLYQGKEEF

-112 EIRQSWET
+112 EIRQTWET
-120 QTFRYVTMDELY
+120 QVFRYVTMDESY
-132 TNLEIG
+132 TNLEMG

-145 TEVAQEMIF
+145 TDVAQEMIF

-165 TIEQLYSMQLIKNGN
+165 TIEQLYSMKLIKNGN

-198 MAREFSFQKEMVN
+198 MAKEFTFQKEMIN

-220 DRQRADNREEIE
+220 EWQRADNRDEIE
-232 KQFEEEK
+232 TQFEEEK
-239 NHFRTITSMIEKT
+239 THFRTITSMIEKT
-252 KRRNEEDDYIQK
+252 IQRNETDDYIQR
-264 ELIVLQEKI
+264 ELMLLQEKI

-293 EMKLKVENPSLF
+293 EIKLKAENPSLF
-305 WENSLVSFREHFYE
+305 WETSLVSFREHIYE
-319 NWLMKE
+319 NWLQKE
-325 GVHSFKDIEAVLE
+325 GVQSFDAVEKVLA

-361 EKHQI
+361 ETQRNDSVI
-366 DAVVEEEP
+366 EEEVEEQLP
-374 QDSITAQRVT
+374 RQRVT

-407 LASLAELPLEV
+407 LADLANLPLEV
-418 QDLWV
+418 QDLWF

-432 MMFDKKPLKVQVLYR
+432 MMFDKKPLKVQVQYR
-447 KEETLSDEREIL
+447 KEETINDEREIL
-459 LLKLMKEYP
+459 LYKLMKDYP
-468 QFQVFEGLKIYT
+468 QFTVFEGTKIFT
-480 KFDHRAEPLLWQRMK
+480 QFDPRGKPFRWYQMK
-495 MTPFKICVQEEKDE
+495 MTPFKICVEEDKE
-509 RRND
+509 

>member
-10 WEGFG
+10 WEGFAQ
-15 KRLQRLNPLFELGRG
+15 RMQRLNPLFELGRG
-30 MEVGELKPY
+30 MEVGELKPHL
-39 IQTILMQVL
+39 QTILMQVL

-54 ELNDDDN
+54 ELNDDDH
-61 RRKSDIKYMVEDA
+61 RSKLDIKYMVEDS
-74 IKQMKLLADDKQI
+74 IKQMKLLADDKQM

-107 ALYYD
+107 TLYYD

-138 GTIVYKL
+138 GSIVYKL
-145 TEVAQEMIF
+145 TDVAQEMIF

-198 MAREFSFQKEMVN
+198 MANEFSFQKEMIN
-211 NPKILLIEE
+211 NPKILVMEE
-220 DRQRADNREEIE
+220 QWQRADNRGEIE

-239 NHFRTITSMIEKT
+239 NHFRTIMSMLEKT

-264 ELIVLQEKI
+264 ELILLQEKI

-293 EMKLKVENPSLF
+293 EMKLKAENPSLF
-305 WENSLVSFREHFYE
+305 WENSLVSFREHIYE

-325 GVHSFKDIEAVLE
+325 GVQSFTQIETVLS

-348 LPLDWIWGEQEFD
+348 LPLDWIWGEQEFN
-361 EKHQI
+361 EKQVT
-366 DAVVEEEP
+366 DAVIEEEAEEKM
-374 QDSITAQRVT
+374 TMMRVT
-384 NWDSVVKAWSY
+384 NWDSVIQAWSY

-407 LASLAELPLEV
+407 LFDLATLPLEV
-418 QDLWV
+418 QDLWF

-432 MMFDKKPLKVQVLYR
+432 MMFDRKPLKVQVLHR
-447 KEETLSDEREIL
+447 KEETFSDEREIL
-459 LLKLMKEYP
+459 LYKLMQEYP

-480 KFDHRAEPLLWQRMK
+480 KFDHRAEPFRLSRMK
-495 MTPFKICVQEEKDE
+495 ITPFKICVQEEKG
-509 RRND
+509 

>member
-1 MEEMDVNES
+1 MDVNES
-10 WEGFG
+10 WEGFAQ
-15 KRLQRLNPLFELGRG
+15 RMQRLNPLFELGRG
-30 MEVGELKPY
+30 MEVGELKPH

-54 ELNDDDN
+54 ELNDDDH
-61 RRKSDIKYMVEDA
+61 RRKSDIKYMVEDS
-74 IKQMKLLADDKQI
+74 IKQMKLLADEKQI
-87 DRITSGLLYQGKEEY
+87 ERITSGLLYQGKEEY
-102 SKPFE
+102 SRPFE

-120 QTFRYVTMDELY
+120 QVFRYVTMDELY
-132 TNLEIG
+132 TNLEMG
-138 GTIVYKL
+138 GSIVYKL
-145 TEVAQEMIF
+145 TDVSQEMIF

-198 MAREFSFQKEMVN
+198 MAKEFSFQKEMIN
-211 NPKILLIEE
+211 NPKILLMEE
-220 DRQRADNREEIE
+220 EMQRADNRAEIE

-239 NHFRTITSMIEKT
+239 NHFRTISSMIEKT
-252 KRRNEEDDYIQK
+252 KRRNEEDDFIQK
-264 ELIVLQEKI
+264 ELILLQEKI

-293 EMKLKVENPSLF
+293 EMKLKAENPSLF
-305 WENSLVSFREHFYE
+305 WETSLVSFREHIYE
-319 NWLMKE
+319 NWFMKE
-325 GVHSFKDIEAVLE
+325 GFSSFDRVEKVLG

-361 EKHQI
+361 ETQLTETM
-366 DAVVEEEP
+366 EEEV
-374 QDSITAQRVT
+374 QEESFTHQRVT
-384 NWDSVVKAWSY
+384 NWDSVIKAWSY

-407 LASLAELPLEV
+407 LADLSTLPLEV
-418 QDLWV
+418 QDLWF

-432 MMFDKKPLKVQVLYR
+432 MMFDKKPLRVQVLHR
-447 KEETLSDEREIL
+447 KEETLSDEREFL
-459 LLKLMKEYP
+459 LYKLMQEYP

-480 KFDHRAEPLLWQRMK
+480 EFDHRAEPFLWYQMK
-495 MTPFKICVQEEKDE
+495 ITPFKICVKEEK
-509 RRND
+509 